1 MLERARFQGSFQY
14 YSECQ
19 DVEVKPVPLLDK
31 WKKKLEWL
39 HNRELCTTRV
49 NERVPRTDEQYSM
62 WDTSGAGENKC
73 CKITHEKYFS
83 SYMLF
88 IL

>member
-31 WKKKLEWL
+31 WKKNLNGCTIESYVPLEWMKGFL
-39 HNRELCTTRV
+39 EQMSNILC
-49 NERVPRTDEQYSM
+49 EILQ
-62 WDTSGAGENKC
+62 AQ
-73 CKITHEKYFS
+73 EKTNVVR
-83 SYMLF
+83 
-88 IL
+88 